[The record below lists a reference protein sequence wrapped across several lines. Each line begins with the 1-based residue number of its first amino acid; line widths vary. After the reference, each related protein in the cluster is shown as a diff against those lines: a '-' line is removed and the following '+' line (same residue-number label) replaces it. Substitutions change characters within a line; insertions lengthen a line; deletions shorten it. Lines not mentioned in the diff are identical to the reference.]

1 MIKLFEIYS
10 SDVPQTDS
18 QKIYETFQ
26 KDWNIREVWVN
37 PDQLVS
43 ITEHGVP
50 DDVIASLPKGLMT
63 EAGFS
68 SVSVAG
74 GYHGSSLV
82 VVGNP
87 RYVAEKILEAQK

>member
-10 SDVPQTDS
+10 SDVPQVDQ

-26 KDWNIREVWVN
+26 KKWDLRE
-37 PDQLVS
+37 VS
-43 ITEHGVP
+43 ITDHGVP
-50 DDVIASLPKGLMT
+50 DEVIASLPKGLMT

-68 SVSVAG
+68 IITVAG
-74 GYHGSSLV
+74 GYHGASLV